1 MKAFWYQGLDAWG
14 EGVSGVVVGQSREEV
29 RRKLSDEKISVTF
42 LKEEKRPSYSLAE
55 KPFGNRKDLSLLCK
69 EWATLLSVGIPLTE
83 TLLLLSE
90 ERRKTEKEVLGRI
103 EEIVKKGNPLYKA
116 MALMQIFPSFMV
128 SLIEVGEK
136 SGTLPE
142 VLEKLGE
149 YYRKEEEF
157 TSKLK
162 SSLSYPIFLF
172 CFTFAVF
179 FVILTFVLP
188 AFALLFSSLHVE
200 MSAWTKMLLAI
211 GFWLRQKG
219 FALLLFLLLSIGAAI
234 LYGKSVEGK
243 RRIGK
248 SLYNLSFYK
257 RFLLIKFCSSLST
270 LLKSGEPLSEALMT
284 AKNVVGNEEAEK
296 AISYIQKGIVRGESF
311 PALLKKSGFSV
322 PLVYHLVKTGSD
334 SGELPKF
341 LDHGVSLLS
350 QEGERKI
357 EKLRAILEPAVILL
371 VGLWIAI
378 LLITVVLPLLQT
390 MSKAVH
396 MG

>member
-172 CFTFAVF
+172 CFAFAVF

-243 RRIGK
+243 DESG
-248 SLYNLSFYK
+248 NLCTT
-257 RFLLIKFCSSLST
+257 FLFTNDFFSSNSA
-270 LLKSGEPLSEALMT
+270 PPCPP
-284 AKNVVGNEEAEK
+284 
-296 AISYIQKGIVRGESF
+296 F
-311 PALLKKSGFSV
+311 
-322 PLVYHLVKTGSD
+322 
-334 SGELPKF
+334 
-341 LDHGVSLLS
+341 
-350 QEGERKI
+350 
-357 EKLRAILEPAVILL
+357 
-371 VGLWIAI
+371 
-378 LLITVVLPLLQT
+378 
-390 MSKAVH
+390 SKAENH
-396 MG
+396 FPKL